1 MIDRPLPRREYDKH
15 SLELSGACA
24 FCASS
29 QKLVIKEY
37 THWTWVFAAFPY
49 RKFHTL
55 LVPKRH
61 ITRLTEL
68 HPEELDEMQKI
79 LGAVEA
85 QYLASNLV
93 HTTSPYGDQL

>member
-1 MIDRPLPRREYDKH
+1 M
-15 SLELSGACA
+15 
-24 FCASS
+24 
-29 QKLVIKEY
+29 
-37 THWTWVFAAFPY
+37 
-49 RKFHTL
+49 
-55 LVPKRH
+55 PKRH

-93 HTTSPYGDQL
+93 HTTSPYGDQLLYSWRSRFDDSIKESVAHLHLHIYPRFETGNDISVDDDAADFDMGDLFKV